1 MKKLIL
7 LSIVFVTLLTG
18 CKKEAP
24 ETKTPSTEI
33 AKPVEQPT
41 TTTCYSFEEKGSSV
55 SIQMEITGNDVTGTM
70 VYALAEK
77 DKNTG
82 TFKGTLNNDILIAD
96 YTFQS
101 EGVESTRQVAFEI
114 RGDQLIEGYGEMN
127 DDGTQFKDVNTLKFN
142 ATMPL
147 RKIPCPE

>member
-7 LSIVFVTLLTG
+7 LSIVFTILLTG

-24 ETKTPSTEI
+24 KTKTPSTEI
-33 AKPVEQPT
+33 AKPLEQPT
-41 TTTCYSFEEKGSSV
+41 TACYSFEEKGSSV
-55 SIQMEITGNDVTGTM
+55 SLQMEITGKDVTGTM

-101 EGVESTRQVAFEI
+101 EGVESTRQVAFEV
-114 RGDQLIEGYGEMN
+114 RGDKLIEGYGEMN
-127 DDGTQFKDVNTLKFN
+127 EDGTSFKDVNQLKFN

-147 RKIPCPE
+147 SKMDCPK